1 MNAQSLNNKAG
12 EFADFVCKYKADVVA
27 IMETWFHEIESASCT
42 LCTSPGYSL
51 LDHPW
56 SNCTGGG
63 TGVLFIDT
71 LNVTKIA
78 AAEFQPFEYSEWNI
92 KSESEQIHLI
102 IIYRPPYSE
111 VHPVTTSVF
120 LEEFLEFLESTVFT
134 SSHLLITRDFNI
146 HMRWDYMTYSR
157 ALGLSNMWLFQLIS
171 YCSSI
176 PWTDYLFSGH
186 LPVHCK
192 AVKFSFKRSQISFRK
207 VKSISADILQ
217 DELSSTDLC

>member
-12 EFADFVCKYKADVVA
+12 EFTDFVCKYKPDVVA
-27 IMETWFHEIESASCT
+27 IMETWFHEIESASRT

-71 LNVTKIA
+71 LIVTKIA

-92 KSESEQIHLI
+92 KSESKQIHLI
-102 IIYRPPYSE
+102 IIYRPPYSA

-134 SSHLLITRDFNI
+134 ARHLLITRDFNI
-146 HMRWDYMTYSR
+146 HIDVTDDPDALRLHDLLENTGLEQHVTVPTHIILFLYSMDR
-157 ALGLSNMWLFQLIS
+157 LSLL
-171 YCSSI
+171 
-176 PWTDYLFSGH
+176 
-186 LPVHCK
+186 
-192 AVKFSFKRSQISFRK
+192 RSLTSP
-207 VKSISADILQ
+207 L
-217 DELSSTDLC
+217 